1 MSDELSRVLIKKTG
15 ERYLVHRKAR
25 ESYFVREMITNRF
38 KKSCK
43 EKRHKKKKIVEK
55 RNLLSYKLTEWRKT
69 ECSKYEDFLQ
79 IFGKKKY
86 GDLRKE
92 EMDNKI
98 RQQERGCIL
107 YDIKKKNICIFHIL
121 RFNDLQHNKK
131 MREKRGTIFLRIYFK
146 KN

>member
-43 EKRHKKKKIVEK
+43 EKRHKKKKKIVEK

-69 ECSKYEDFLQ
+69 ECSKYEDRYSLQ

-107 YDIKKKNICIFHIL
+107 YDIKKKISAYSIFCVSTICNTIK
-121 RFNDLQHNKK
+121 RC
-131 MREKRGTIFLRIYFK
+131 EKNEEQYFCGYI
-146 KN
+146 

>member
-43 EKRHKKKKIVEK
+43 EKRHKKKKN
-55 RNLLSYKLTEWRKT
+55 RRKT
-69 ECSKYEDFLQ
+69 KSPELQINGMAECSKYEDSLQ